1 MSSELERIPVAIE
14 EEMKSSF
21 MDYAMS
27 VIIARALPDARD
39 GLKPVHR
46 RILFAQYQASNF
58 WNRPY
63 VKSARIVGDV
73 LGKFHPHGDQSV
85 YDALARMVQDFSM
98 RYPLA
103 DGQGNW
109 GSVDG
114 DPPAAM
120 RYTEVRMSRIAS
132 EMLQDIDKETVD
144 WSPNYDEKELEPQ
157 VLPTRLPNLLV
168 NGSTGIA
175 VGMATNIPPHNLTEV
190 LEGAIAVAQDPAL
203 TNRDLMKLVSGPDF
217 PTGGIIYGRR
227 GIVQAYETG
236 RGSVVVRGRA
246 TIEEKEKQGR
256 ASIVV
261 TEIPYM
267 VNKARWI
274 AAAAELVKDKKL
286 EGISEIRDE
295 SDREGMR
302 VVFDLK
308 RDAMPNVV
316 LNHLYK
322 QTALQSSF
330 GVIMLAI
337 VDGRPRVL
345 SLRDAIGH
353 FVEFRREVVTRRTVF
368 ELREARSRLEIV
380 EGLGI
385 AVDNIDRVI
394 AIIRAAPDP
403 EAAKAGLMA
412 APLGGLGEFLRRAGR
427 PEKEIQERLASGD
440 FRLSARQA
448 QAILEMRLQRLTGLE
463 REKLEAEYR
472 ELWVSIDRLEAI
484 LGDEKLLVGVVVE
497 ELQTLKQQYGDK
509 RRTEI
514 LDDEGELSME
524 DMIADEPMVVTV
536 SHEGYVKRNPIGEY
550 RAQKR
555 GGRGVT
561 GASTREE
568 DFVNN
573 LFVAR
578 AHDHLLLFTNTGR
591 AYSKRVY
598 ELPEGSRASRGKPLV
613 NLLELQSGE
622 RVVEML
628 PLREFAENS
637 FVFMATKNGVVKKT
651 ELSAFAN
658 IRVTGIIALSIDPGD
673 DLIEAR
679 VTDGKA
685 HILLASKG
693 GYAIR
698 FSEEQVRPMGRGA
711 RGVRGIALREGDE
724 LVAMAVIEA
733 ESQATLL
740 TVSERGYGKR
750 TPAGDYPTKNRAG
763 LGVITIKTT
772 ERNGQVVGVKVVSDE
787 DDLMLITTAGKV
799 IRMLVQGI
807 PTLGRNTQGVR
818 LVRLAASEKVVA
830 VERLAERDEDEAR
843 SAAEVEVEVLEG
855 EEDHGEENG
864 APEPAPE
871 DVSEGGPDGE
881 EE

>member
-1 MSSELERIPVAIE
+1 
-14 EEMKSSF
+14 
-21 MDYAMS
+21 
-27 VIIARALPDARD
+27 
-39 GLKPVHR
+39 
-46 RILFAQYQASNF
+46 
-58 WNRPY
+58 
-63 VKSARIVGDV
+63 
-73 LGKFHPHGDQSV
+73 
-85 YDALARMVQDFSM
+85 
-98 RYPLA
+98 
-103 DGQGNW
+103 
-109 GSVDG
+109 
-114 DPPAAM
+114 
-120 RYTEVRMSRIAS
+120 
-132 EMLQDIDKETVD
+132 
-144 WSPNYDEKELEPQ
+144 
-157 VLPTRLPNLLV
+157 
-168 NGSTGIA
+168 
-175 VGMATNIPPHNLTEV
+175 
-190 LEGAIAVAQDPAL
+190 
-203 TNRDLMKLVSGPDF
+203 
-217 PTGGIIYGRR
+217 
-227 GIVQAYETG
+227 
-236 RGSVVVRGRA
+236 
-246 TIEEKEKQGR
+246 
-256 ASIVV
+256 
-261 TEIPYM
+261 
-267 VNKARWI
+267 
-274 AAAAELVKDKKL
+274 
-286 EGISEIRDE
+286 
-295 SDREGMR
+295 
-302 VVFDLK
+302 VFDLK
-308 RDAMPNVV
+308 RDAMPTVV

-403 EAAKAGLMA
+403 ETAKAGLMA
-412 APLGGLGEFLRRAGR
+412 EPLGGLAEFLRRAGR
-427 PEKEIQERLASGD
+427 PEKEIAERTASGD

-472 ELWVSIDRLEAI
+472 ELWASIDRLEAI
-484 LGDEKLLVGVVVE
+484 LGDEKLLVGVVVA
-497 ELQTLKQQYGDK
+497 ELEALKQQYGDA

-536 SHEGYVKRNPIGEY
+536 SHEGYVKRNAIGEY

-573 LFVAR
+573 LFVAK

-598 ELPEGSRASRGKPLV
+598 ELPEGSKASRGKPLV
-613 NLLELQSGE
+613 NLLELQPGE

-693 GYAIR
+693 GYATR
-698 FSEEQVRPMGRGA
+698 FSEEQVRAMGRGA
-711 RGVRGIALREGDE
+711 RGVRGISLRKGDE

-750 TPAGDYPTKNRAG
+750 TPAGDYPTKNRGG

-799 IRMLVQGI
+799 IRMPVQGI

-818 LVRLAASEKVVA
+818 LVRLAASEQVVA

-843 SAAEVEVEVLEG
+843 EAAEVEVLEG
-855 EEDHGEENG
+855 EEDHGEENA

-871 DVSEGGPDGE
+871 DVPEGGSEGE